1 MEINY
6 FDFSSSTENTHQNWS
21 GPEFK
26 VCGVQRGGCGG
37 AGGAWACIGMKLNY
51 SFYFN
56 ATKNTKTGPVQSPK
70 CAEVSAVGLGVG
82 WACIW
87 DGINLFHYRYSKYH

>member
-1 MEINY
+1 
-6 FDFSSSTENTHQNWS
+6 
-21 GPEFK
+21 
-26 VCGVQRGGCGG
+26 
-37 AGGAWACIGMKLNY
+37 MKLNY
-51 SFYFN
+51 YSYFN

-87 DGINLFHYRYSKYH
+87 DGINLFHYRYSNTTKNHTKRRGRRDGAGGGVGHALGLLPKCACLRGDWACLGWNVLQYQ